1 MTQVT
6 LDERKLKELL
16 KTAIFEL
23 IQEEKELFSELLSDV
38 IEEIG
43 MINAIKE
50 GENTEVVSQEEIFK
64 ILTNNDAS

>member
-6 LDERKLKELL
+6 LDETKLKELL

-43 MINAIKE
+43 IINAIEE

>member
-6 LDERKLKELL
+6 LDETKLKELL
-16 KTAIFEL
+16 KTALLEL
-23 IQEEKELFSELLSDV
+23 IQEEQELFSELLSDV

-50 GENTEVVSQEEIFK
+50 GENTEVVSQKEIFQ